1 VEAQNDADARAEVR
15 DIDEELAS
23 LRAQVH
29 DLRAL
34 AGAKNSGTVDM
45 EENASEITSVEEQEA
60 LIEVLED
67 RRGRLLRRLEA
78 QS

>member
-1 VEAQNDADARAEVR
+1 MEAQDDRDARAELR

-29 DLRAL
+29 DLRAKVGERDTGPMDL
-34 AGAKNSGTVDM
+34 
-45 EENASEITSVEEQEA
+45 EENAQAITSVEEQEA

-67 RRGRLLRRLEA
+67 RRGRLLRRLET

>member
-1 VEAQNDADARAEVR
+1 VEEQNDRDARAELR

-29 DLRAL
+29 DLRAGVGERDTGPMDL
-34 AGAKNSGTVDM
+34 
-45 EENASEITSVEEQEA
+45 EENASTITSVEEQEA

-67 RRGRLLRRLEA
+67 RRARLQRRVET
-78 QS
+78 QP